1 MTLSELNKAV
11 IKAMSEGSGNMKVS
25 LITLHGPPGAGKT
38 SLKRL
43 LLGEPPLPPKE
54 QNSTPIMDQPARAIT
69 TTKLGYGLKADSVQ
83 LQLEVVNETKIFELL
98 AEHIQQQVKKDEC
111 VSHTISAT
119 SNNNHSTAGSASN
132 NTNGSVAQHN
142 VSSLIPAS
150 NSLPSPILSAVS
162 QASYSIQHPLKLS
175 VEMTDVLKDLVENL
189 KHVKHHGS
197 QIFDMHWFHIIDSGG
212 QPQFQDVLP
221 LLFHNQSLHIV
232 VIRLN
237 EQLDEKPKFRFICE
251 GKEIRCLPTHL
262 TLTNFQIIERTCQL
276 AQASCT
282 SGNRQPPWVM
292 IVGTHLDLIE
302 ECKETLEEKNEQL
315 KRLSEEYN
323 KILITK
329 SDNDIIFSVNTMVE
343 VGDQRQKSINELQHL
358 VIHAPTIQD
367 NVSIPIRWFA
377 LELELGRI
385 SKKDKGIVPIER
397 CYEVAGTLGM
407 TKEETDA
414 ALKYFTKVA
423 IHLYYPKPLPH
434 LLFTQMKPVVD
445 QLSLLISTSFTH
457 PSSGPPGN
465 RRELKQKGIFNVKYL
480 DQLNKA
486 SDHLTNSDFLKL
498 LQHLHIAVR
507 ISEEDYFL
515 PCALSISDD
524 GKGCKPSPFCDPLVF
539 TWDGEITP
547 HSFFSTLIA
556 ILLQQKAFA
565 LPKKEEQK
573 CHRVSLEC
581 RKLPGGIC
589 LVDATH
595 WIELYYYGNQKHC
608 PALCAIL
615 KQSISRVCEIL
626 SLPHMA
632 TPQLGFIC
640 NGLICNVSVDCHI
653 CTLAEGTYE
662 VTCCE
667 SMYRTCSVDGD
678 NRKLCWLDITPTQRG
693 KDTMH
698 YDSHSHRTCTC
709 TIHVHIYIIMY
720 NIHVPV
726 HVIGHMQP
734 SHYNRY

>member
-1 MTLSELNKAV
+1 MQVVKQLLLNPNIKTDHVAKDGSTALSVADQNGDVFCALQEFRRPEYAYELEPSTADDNYYDDDSDVALSDQSDSCAGDSTSDDSELNEAV
-11 IKAMSEGSGNMKVS
+11 IQAMSEGSGNIKVS

-69 TTKLGYGLKADSVQ
+69 TTKLGLKADSVQ
-83 LQLEVVNETKIFELL
+83 LQLEVVNETKILELL
-98 AEHIQQQVKKDEC
+98 AGHIQQQVKNSSNYPLDEC

-119 SNNNHSTAGSASN
+119 SNNNHNTTGTN
-132 NTNGSVAQHN
+132 NTVAQHN

-162 QASYSIQHPLKLS
+162 QASYSIQHPLS

-197 QIFDMHWFHIIDSGG
+197 QIFNMHWFHIIDSGG

-292 IVGTHLDLIE
+292 VVGTHLDLIE
-302 ECKETLEEKNEQL
+302 ECNETLEAKNERL
-315 KRLSEEYN
+315 KKLCEEYN
-323 KILITK
+323 NVLICK
-329 SDNDIIFSVNTMVE
+329 SQEEVIFSVNAMVE
-343 VGDQRQKSINELQHL
+343 VGDQRQKDTNELQHQ

-385 SKKDKGIVPIER
+385 SKEDKGIVPIER

-407 TKEETDA
+407 TEEETDA

-445 QLSLLISTSFTH
+445 QLSLLVSTSFTH
-457 PSSGPPGN
+457 PSFGPDDK
-465 RRELKQKGIFNVKYL
+465 RKKLKQKGIFNVNYL

-486 SDHLTNSDFLKL
+486 LDHLTNSDFLKL
-498 LQHLHIAVR
+498 LQHLHIAVH
-507 ISEEDYFL
+507 ISGEKYFL
-515 PCALSISDD
+515 PCALSLSDED
-524 GKGCKPSPFCDPLVF
+524 RDFIPSLSHNCDPLVF
-539 TWDGEITP
+539 KWNDKIIP
-547 HSFFSTLIA
+547 CSFFPTLVA
-556 ILLQQKAFA
+556 NLLQHKASFS
-565 LPKKEEQK
+565 LPKKEVRHQYR
-573 CHRVSLEC
+573 HRVSIRCL
-581 RKLPGGIC
+581 KLPGLLC

-595 WIELYYYGNQKHC
+595 WIELHY
-608 PALCAIL
+608 
-615 KQSISRVCEIL
+615 S
-626 SLPHMA
+626 
-632 TPQLGFIC
+632 TPR
-640 NGLICNVSVDCHI
+640 
-653 CTLAEGTYE
+653 
-662 VTCCE
+662 
-667 SMYRTCSVDGD
+667 RTA
-678 NRKLCWLDITPTQRG
+678 
-693 KDTMH
+693 
-698 YDSHSHRTCTC
+698 
-709 TIHVHIYIIMY
+709 
-720 NIHVPV
+720 
-726 HVIGHMQP
+726 
-734 SHYNRY
+734 